1 MAGQDGTTTTIE
13 RRNAVRAILLTPMR
27 EVLLLRVRSP
37 DSADS
42 FWITPGGGQ
51 EPEETAVDCLR
62 RELREELG
70 LEQFTLGPLV
80 WRREHTFTWSARR
93 IHQREQ
99 YHLIE
104 VPKFTPRMSD
114 PVESKT
120 VDALRWWTIR
130 ELCETRERLTPAL
143 LPSIVSAYV
152 RDGAPREPIALE
164 LSIE

>member
-1 MAGQDGTTTTIE
+1 MAGRDGTTMIE
-13 RRNAVRAILLTPMR
+13 RRNAVRAILLTPRR
-27 EVLLLRVRSP
+27 EVLLLRIRPP
-37 DSADS
+37 DSTDS

-51 EPEETAVDCLR
+51 ELDETAADCLR

-80 WRREHTFTWSARR
+80 WRREHTFTWGERR

-114 PVESKT
+114 PVESRT
-120 VDALRWWTIR
+120 VDSLRWWTLR
-130 ELCETRERLTPAL
+130 ELSETRERLTPAL
-143 LPSIVSAYV
+143 LERIVSAYV
-152 RDGAPREPIALE
+152 RDGAPREPVALE